1 MTLETIF
8 RLIIEYKLPITIG
21 IFVAPFLAWFICWII
36 PGRREESFVLSVNMA
51 LALFSLVMWVGYL
64 IYALNSGGLIRI
76 VEADLFLF
84 LAPPYYMTA
93 SILLSRRRMP
103 LDEIPAYRAF
113 QGLTILV
120 IIFLILSWIFNRIRI
135 IFFSYLPLG
144 YFLGLILIL
153 LVIGYL
159 GLRRLT
165 GKK

>member
-1 MTLETIF
+1 
-8 RLIIEYKLPITIG
+8 
-21 IFVAPFLAWFICWII
+21 
-36 PGRREESFVLSVNMA
+36 
-51 LALFSLVMWVGYL
+51 
-64 IYALNSGGLIRI
+64 
-76 VEADLFLF
+76 
-84 LAPPYYMTA
+84 
-93 SILLSRRRMP
+93 MP

-135 IFFSYLPLG
+135 IFFSYLPLS

-153 LVIGYL
+153 LAIGYF